1 MTLDTDLEPRRDEA
15 GRGRRSLKETALEAR
30 TLLRERAGDIGEQ
43 SRHYAEIAGRGL
55 STAQRRAVETVRE
68 KPVSTAAVAILGTA
82 FIVGLVF
89 ALRSPE
95 TVKRLADRVRRE
107 F

>member
-1 MTLDTDLEPRRDEA
+1 MSLDTDLETRRDEA

-43 SRHYAEIAGRGL
+43 SRHYAEIAGRQLG
-55 STAQRRAVETVRE
+55 SAQRRVTETVRE
-68 KPVSTAAVAILGTA
+68 KPVATVTVALLGTA
-82 FIVGLVF
+82 FLVGLVF